1 MCSAAWWAPNGVP
14 GANPARPALPQL
26 RREHK
31 ERPELGMTDA
41 CHRARVLHHLN
52 PPGRTKHRTQAAPE
66 GAPGYTA
73 LCPIPGGE
81 GPKTAHQA
89 APKVPLVDAALCPG
103 PRRRQE
109 TRGGSGPHAGKA
121 VAACKGNANEAG
133 NVPTP
138 RSIPPHGGRAPGL
151 TPHGDR
157 AHATKASDHQTK
169 RNSAAHAPN
178 AANGPL
184 PAGFVGNIRQ
194 PQGQG
199 GQGACRCRN
208 QWLING

>member
-1 MCSAAWWAPNGVP
+1 MPTTINCGVAAKRICGALCCQWWAPSGVP

-66 GAPGYTA
+66 GAPGYAA

-89 APKVPLVDAALCPG
+89 APEGTPGNAALCPG
-103 PRRRQE
+103 PSRRQE
-109 TRGGSGPHAGKA
+109 TRDSCGPHAGS
-121 VAACKGNANEAG
+121 AASACQGRRDEVG

-138 RSIPPHGGRAPGL
+138 RSATPHGVRDPGL
-151 TPHGDR
+151 TPHGVR
-157 AHATKASDHQTK
+157 AHGAKTNDYQMK
-169 RNSAAHAPN
+169 RSTRRTRA
-178 AANGPL
+178 
-184 PAGFVGNIRQ
+184 
-194 PQGQG
+194 
-199 GQGACRCRN
+199 
-208 QWLING
+208 